1 MNQNL
6 TQESYDYINSTLE
19 KLRYEIMY
27 IDHGETRIALME
39 HRDAMKRIVDGH
51 PFKTMSP
58 PLPPHKPQYRNQ
70 NGMTGFNPPPP
81 LKSLYELPDPPAGL
95 ESCDAFCNEPVF
107 PRWMYTLIGRLK

>member
-1 MNQNL
+1 MNRKI
-6 TQESYDYINSTLE
+6 TPETYSYINSTLE

-39 HRDAMKRIVDGH
+39 HRDAMKRIIDGY

-58 PLPPHKPQYRNQ
+58 PLPPKREHIE
-70 NGMTGFNPPPP
+70 PP
-81 LKSLYELPDPPAGL
+81 LKSVYELPDPPAGL